1 VDNFLPELIQVYGYV
16 AIYLLMLIES
26 FLPIFPTEIVIPLAG
41 VFAARGDMT
50 LPGIIASG
58 TLGSLTGGTMWY
70 LFARALGYQRF
81 RHVVTRFGWITTI
94 SEHEVERLQRWFER
108 FGPIL
113 VFIGRFI
120 PGIRNLVS
128 IPAGLIA
135 MPYVKFIILSAI
147 GTGLSNTIFAV
158 GGWLLRG
165 EYHRI
170 EHYVGPVTNL
180 IIGGLIAIWL
190 IRVVHG
196 LVKRRANQG

>member
-41 VFAARGDMT
+41 VFAARG
-50 LPGIIASG
+50 
-58 TLGSLTGGTMWY
+58 GGTMWY

-196 LVKRRANQG
+196 LIKRRANQG